1 MIVSSLIDICC
12 IDSFR
17 ISIWFVD
24 IIIHI
29 WCLISDLS
37 CTHYPFLR
45 DNCISVETT
54 LWRLHHCLPDSGL
67 SNKIVR
73 NTLDDLCDPARQ
85 LGSWF
90 VKPMLIV
97 DGPWSIKLDIKP
109 VFIAVSSLF
118 ILCCKNNSGKLSRGA
133 RPFILKISTANYG
146 LLWFWF
152 WWWSRYKLMLRWW
165 ELGPGVTL
173 GDVIRRTGNIPGQ
186 RWGCD
191 MVITSCVRLWHGHYI
206 MCRASH
212 GVCTPVTS
220 NTHSKLRLS
229 MFAHITASLFPA

>member
-1 MIVSSLIDICC
+1 M
-12 IDSFR
+12 
-17 ISIWFVD
+17 
-24 IIIHI
+24 
-29 WCLISDLS
+29 
-37 CTHYPFLR
+37 
-45 DNCISVETT
+45 
-54 LWRLHHCLPDSGL
+54 
-67 SNKIVR
+67 
-73 NTLDDLCDPARQ
+73 AR
-85 LGSWF
+85 
-90 VKPMLIV
+90 
-97 DGPWSIKLDIKP
+97 SIKLDIKP

-146 LLWFWF
+146 LLWFWL

-212 GVCTPVTS
+212 RTRGVYS
-220 NTHSKLRLS
+220 SYIKHSLEAAIINVCSYNSILVSRVILAVNVS
-229 MFAHITASLFPA
+229 